1 VGRGL
6 LVRRPRL
13 AAPVPNRMLLFPL
26 AFVVGVSLGL
36 LRGGRFQALSALRLR
51 VTGLVVLAVIV
62 QFGLGGVSS
71 EAWRYVALVASYGL
85 MGIWLAINLRD
96 GPNWRRGGLALVA
109 LGYALN
115 LLAILP
121 NGNMPVST
129 DALRRAGGS
138 QASFEEKPNIDKH
151 VASGAGDVW
160 PWLGDVI
167 AVPPLRA
174 VISIGDVAMLIGVV
188 VVVYGGMTAAEPQL
202 PQGRVRED
210 DTVEQEVA

>member
-1 VGRGL
+1 MASISW
-6 LVRRPRL
+6 RPRL
-13 AAPVPNRMLLFPL
+13 AAPAPNRMLLFPL
-26 AFVVGVSLGL
+26 AFVVGVSLGR
-36 LRGGRFQALSALRLR
+36 LRGGRFRSLSTLRLR
-51 VTGLVVLAVIV
+51 ATGLVVLAVVV
-62 QFGLGGVSS
+62 QFGLGAVASD
-71 EAWRYVALVASYGL
+71 AWRYVALVASYGL
-85 MGIWLAINLRD
+85 MGVWLAVNLRD

-109 LGYALN
+109 AGYALN
-115 LLAILP
+115 LLAIVP

-174 VISIGDVAMLIGVV
+174 VISLGDVAMLIGAVIVV
-188 VVVYGGMTAAEPQL
+188 CGGMTAVEPAL
-202 PQGRVRED
+202 PQRGHREGD
-210 DTVEQEVA
+210 GVEEEAA